1 MVEDEPFWHDDEH
14 DDLLAEEEA
23 NRSRRRAFIGVV
35 TASIIGAGAL
45 VGATMFAKNYGSN
58 SDSELPASVASSQCG
73 CWVSNSAASA

>member
-45 VGATMFAKNYGSN
+45 VGATTVSYTHLT
-58 SDSELPASVASSQCG
+58 LPTKA
-73 CWVSNSAASA
+73 